1 MKLLSISIKNIFVT
15 RWRSLILGL
24 FIFFIS
30 FLMVFFQSFVS
41 SMKLNMEDQI
51 INSLTGEIQIRSAQ
65 TEEDDMATINKSWG
79 KIDSL
84 DGDQV
89 TGLEKY
95 LDSQKDQMTYVKRV
109 RQNAMLTAG
118 KGKILAMIIG
128 LDENATNYK
137 KTYKLIDGRYLS
149 PNNTHE
155 IMLTKSQAEQL
166 DVKVGDS
173 ISAMAQ
179 TKDEKPV
186 KLSLKVVG
194 IGNLELSSVTAQFD
208 YAYSDLQTAQELM
221 GFSDGQASDII
232 IYTKDRAQVGQTVD
246 TLKSHL
252 NALGFSSEKIKI
264 STWKAMG
271 GIILGGVDLY
281 VMTFYSFLFILMLI
295 SCLLIINLVNMMSL
309 ERHQEIGT
317 LKAIGFS
324 RPRIIQIFMGEIL
337 MIVTS
342 FCLIGTLCG
351 SLLVLYFSKAGMN
364 AGPVLGKLVGEHFFM
379 RFDFIQIIPQI
390 IIILCFAFISSF
402 YPTYKAASL
411 KPVETLMEI

>member
-232 IYTKDRAQVGQTVD
+232 IYTKDRARVGQTVD

-252 NALGFSSEKIKI
+252 NASGFSSEKIKI